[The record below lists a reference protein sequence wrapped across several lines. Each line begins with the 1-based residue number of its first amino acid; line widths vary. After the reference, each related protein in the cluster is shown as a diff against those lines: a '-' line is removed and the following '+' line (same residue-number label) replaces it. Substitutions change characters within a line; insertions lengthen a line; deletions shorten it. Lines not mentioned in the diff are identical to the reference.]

1 MTTSIMVNI
10 FTETYVKFFFVLT
23 PFFVVSM
30 FLALTSEM
38 SAEKQRNTAIRTTLA
53 VILIAFTLFFFGTT
67 LFKIFG
73 ITLDS
78 FRIGA
83 GSLLFL
89 SAVQL
94 IQGTKNPIKSNVDVE
109 DDTDIS
115 VVPLAIPV
123 VTGPAT
129 IGTLLIMGAQITD
142 APTRLASSGGLLC
155 AILSVGLLM
164 YLAPHIQ
171 RVIGSIG
178 LSIMSKISGLIL
190 AALSAQIVFAGIKN
204 FLF

>member
-1 MTTSIMVNI
+1 MTTSLMANV

-38 SAEKQRNTAIRTTLA
+38 TKTKQKRTAIRTTLA
-53 VILIAFTLFFFGTT
+53 VILIAFTLFFFGNT
-67 LFKIFG
+67 LFAIFG

-94 IQGTKNPIKSNVDVE
+94 IQGTKNPIKPNVELE
-109 DDTDIS
+109 DDSDIS

-123 VTGPAT
+123 VTGPAS

-142 APTRLASSGGLLC
+142 APTRIASSAGLLC
-155 AILSVGLLM
+155 AILSVGILM

-171 RVIGSIG
+171 RVIGTIG

-190 AALSAQIVFAGIKN
+190 AALSAQIVFTGIKN
-204 FLF
+204 FLM